1 MANGLAQSFIEPLEA
16 TALLFVQRTAE
27 MLVAALEKGDIGEYV
42 RKEFN
47 DTLNGRVE
55 GTRDY
60 IVTHYKTNTRTDT
73 EYWRANAANTQLSAP
88 LQQLL
93 HTWLARKPITAGITQ
108 GKFGR
113 GYPIMSWYSLLAGV
127 GLFPDD
133 TREPTWQEAKYDMAE
148 IDTLLERSAMNFPD
162 HREFLAAIPPKPKE
176 PSLQVYFY

>member
-1 MANGLAQSFIEPLEA
+1 
-16 TALLFVQRTAE
+16 
-27 MLVAALEKGDIGEYV
+27 MLVAALEKGDLGEAT

-60 IVTHYKTNTRTDT
+60 IVTHFKTNTRTDT
-73 EYWRANAANTQLSAP
+73 EYWRANAANTNLSVP

-93 HTWLARKPITAGITQ
+93 RTWLASKPISAGIAK
-108 GKFGR
+108 GAFGR

-133 TREPTWQEAKYDMAE
+133 LRPPTPQEAKYDMTE

-162 HREFLAAIPPKPKE
+162 HREFLRAIPPKPK
-176 PSLQVYFY
+176 PSSLQVYFW